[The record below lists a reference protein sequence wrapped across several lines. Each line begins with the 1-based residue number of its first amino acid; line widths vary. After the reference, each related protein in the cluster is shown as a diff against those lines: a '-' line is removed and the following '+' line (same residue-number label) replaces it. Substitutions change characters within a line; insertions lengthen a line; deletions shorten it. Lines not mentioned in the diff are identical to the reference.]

1 MKQSFAVA
9 SVAALLAVSALSGS
23 AQQPGSAGQAQGAAA
38 AAPAGPPAPF
48 KIDLVEGSKGRYIVA
63 EQLVGVSFGNEA
75 VGTTEAVT
83 GSIAVRVDST
93 IDSARSKITVDLRT
107 LKSDQQFRDG
117 YIQRNTLETEKFPML
132 EFVAK
137 RAVGLPSPFP
147 SAARPTPIGF
157 QLVGDMTMH
166 GVTAEATWSV
176 VATATAEAVS
186 GRATTTV
193 TFSTFNLTKPSV
205 PLLMSVEDKIKLEV
219 EFRGKRT
226 PL

>member
-1 MKQSFAVA
+1 MRQLFGIV
-9 SVAALLAVSALSGS
+9 SVVSSLAFSALSGS
-23 AQQPGSAGQAQGAAA
+23 AQSGSTGQTQGA

-48 KIDLVEGSKGRYIVA
+48 KIELVEGSKGRYIVG

-83 GSIAVRVDST
+83 GSIAVRADNS
-93 IDSARSKITVDLRT
+93 IDSALSKITVDLRT

-117 YIQRNTLETEKFPML
+117 YIQRNTLETEKFPRL

-157 QLVGDMTMH
+157 QLTGDMTLH
-166 GVTAEATWSV
+166 GVTTESTWNV
-176 VATATAEAVS
+176 VATATADAVS

-193 TFSTFNLTKPSV
+193 SFSTFKMTKPSV

-219 EFRGKRT
+219 EFRGKRS
-226 PL
+226 PI